1 MGVRRIR
8 RMQRQADMKTSRRK
22 NGVLKKREGI
32 RRNKRMIDIVSA
44 AKLPYLPS
52 VMSWLSTQ
60 LDKPS
65 SRITQED
72 VDALLKEVA

>member
-8 RMQRQADMKTSRRK
+8 RMQRQADMKLSRRI
-22 NGVLKKREGI
+22 NGVVKKKERERRDLRMLAILKQY
-32 RRNKRMIDIVSA
+32 
-44 AKLPYLPS
+44 KLPYMPA
-52 VMSWLSTQ
+52 VMSWMSEQ

-72 VDALLKEVA
+72 VDLLLK